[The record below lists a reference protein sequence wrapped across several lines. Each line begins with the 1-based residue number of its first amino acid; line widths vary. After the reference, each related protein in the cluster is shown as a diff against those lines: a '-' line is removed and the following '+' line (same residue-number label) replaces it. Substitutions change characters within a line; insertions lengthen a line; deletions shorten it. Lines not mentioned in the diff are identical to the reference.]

1 LFVLPQEFSH
11 QTQLFRLISV
21 IHKNFYEISLVLQTC
36 FFDMSEKNI
45 LPRINK
51 PDDLKTLTREEL
63 KQLCSELRQF
73 IIHEVAEN
81 PGHLGANLGVIE
93 LTVALHYVFDTP
105 KETIV
110 WDVGHQAYAH
120 KILTGRKKHF
130 HTNRKL
136 HGISGF
142 PKIHESPYDSFGTGH
157 SSTSISAALGMAVA
171 DALKGNEATNHIV
184 VIGDGGLT
192 GGMSFEAMNHA
203 GDINPNLLII
213 FNDNGIAIDR
223 NVGAIKEYFAKITAS
238 KAYNRFKWRIWR
250 LLRKTWFHKFINKL
264 TTAIK
269 SAILRQSNFF
279 ESLNFRYFGPIDGH
293 NINDLI
299 AVLSDLKVVAGPKVL
314 HIITTK
320 GKGFI
325 KAEKE
330 QTIYH
335 APGQYDA
342 ETGELI
348 EKDCSTIQAQK
359 YQTVFG
365 KTLLE
370 LAEMNSSIVAITPAM
385 LSGSSLTYMQHK
397 FPERTFDV
405 GIAEQHAVTFA
416 AGLAHRGMI
425 PFCTIYS
432 TFLQRAYDQIIH
444 DVALQK
450 LPVVFCIDRAGIVGE
465 DGPTHQGQFDLAF
478 LRPIPNMIISAPID
492 EIELRNLMYTAQA
505 KPSLPFAIRYPKGR
519 GVHPDWK
526 QPFRQL
532 VIGKA
537 RLMSEGKDIAILS
550 LGHAGNYVLEAT
562 TILGLE
568 NIEVQHYDMVF
579 LKPVDEVVLRHV
591 MTNYSVVMTVEDG
604 SVKGGLASEVAEF
617 ISSHQFHVKHIPL
630 GIPDTFIQQGSV
642 EELHDILGMNT
653 AHIVNTVK
661 TNILKKTYYFCK

>member
-1 LFVLPQEFSH
+1 
-11 QTQLFRLISV
+11 
-21 IHKNFYEISLVLQTC
+21 
-36 FFDMSEKNI
+36 MSRTKI
-45 LPRINK
+45 LDRVNK
-51 PDDLKTLTREEL
+51 PDDLKGLTKDEL
-63 KQLCSELRQF
+63 RQLCSELRTF

-105 KETIV
+105 RETIV

-120 KILTGRKKHF
+120 KILTGRKKQF

-142 PKIHESPYDSFGTGH
+142 PKIHESPFDSFGTGH

-171 DALKGNEATNHIV
+171 DSLKGNHDTNHIAI
-184 VIGDGGLT
+184 IGDGGLT

-223 NVGAIKEYFAKITAS
+223 NVGAVKEYFAKITAS
-238 KAYNRFKWRIWR
+238 KAYNRFKWKTWR
-250 LLRKTWFHKFINKL
+250 LLRKTWLHKLINKL
-264 TTAIK
+264 TRAIK
-269 SAILRQSNFF
+269 SAILRSSNFF

-299 AVLSDLKVVAGPKVL
+299 AVLSDLKVITGPKVL

-320 GKGFI
+320 GKGFT
-325 KAEKE
+325 KAEE
-330 QTIYH
+330 DQTLYH

-342 ETGELI
+342 ETGELL
-348 EKDCSTIQAQK
+348 EKDCPGIKPQK

-365 KTLLE
+365 KTLTE
-370 LAEMNSSIVAITPAM
+370 LAEMNSRIVAITPAM
-385 LSGSSLTYMQHK
+385 LTGSSLTYMQHK
-397 FPERTFDV
+397 YPERTFDV

-425 PFCTIYS
+425 PYCTIYS
-432 TFLQRAYDQIIH
+432 TFLQRAYDQVIH

-478 LRPIPNMIISAPID
+478 LRPVPNMIISAPID
-492 EIELRNLMYTAQA
+492 EVELRNLMFTAQST
-505 KPSLPFAIRYPKGR
+505 PTLPFAIRYPKGR
-519 GVHPDWK
+519 GVHSDWK

-532 VIGKA
+532 EIGKA
-537 RLMSEGKDIAILS
+537 RLISEGNHIAVLS
-550 LGHAGNYVLEAT
+550 LGHPGNYVKEAARILE
-562 TILGLE
+562 LE
-568 NIEVQHYDMVF
+568 GIHIQHYDMVF
-579 LKPVDEVVLRHV
+579 LKPIDELVLRHV
-591 MTNYSVVMTVEDG
+591 MSEYSIVLTVEDG
-604 SVKGGLASEVAEF
+604 AIKGGLASEVAEF
-617 ISSHQFHVKHIPL
+617 NSRNKYQVKHIPL

-642 EELHDILGMNT
+642 EELHDILGMNS
-653 AHIVNTVK
+653 AHIVNVVK
-661 TNILKKTYYFCK
+661 SHVLEKTYYFCK